1 MDATE
6 QTYKL
11 LLVDDEEEVRR
22 AIARKL
28 DWAALGFELA
38 GEATNGEEALELAES
53 LQPDVVMTDIKMPF
67 MDGLTLCRHLKRVLP
82 GVRIAV
88 FSGFDEFEYAK
99 EAIRLE
105 VEEYILKP
113 IDADE
118 LSRVFSRIR
127 ASLDREI
134 AERRDVERLRVYYE
148 ESLPLMRNQVLVAL
162 LEGGLEPER
171 AAQLMRD
178 YGVELAPGRCC
189 VAVVRRERA
198 DGGEDDRLMGYSLR
212 QLVEDMVGGAFP
224 FALVPMPDDIA
235 LLFTL
240 DERQTERTVAAHLGR
255 LFPAAKKLLGV
266 RVSIGVGSLQSGLR
280 DVHISYEEAKSALE
294 YRVLVE
300 HGKCVCIGDVEPGA
314 GSGAWDDTPF
324 IEDVLRQIK
333 VGGAEELAAAVS
345 ALSAHLRETPLT
357 LQRYHI
363 FNLEMAGGLLR
374 LVRAYRLDGEQGGM
388 TAMVLEASSKA
399 QAMNLDEMPRALLE
413 VCETLRQR
421 IRRERKD
428 SARGLVE
435 TATAYLAGHF
445 ADPDL
450 SADLLAGVLNVSP
463 AYFSTL
469 FKKETGLGF
478 VAYLTKLRL
487 EKALEY
493 LNTTDDKTYLIS
505 ERVGYLDPNY
515 FSYVFKKQYGMSP
528 SKYRASQSGAG
539 A

>member
-1 MDATE
+1 M
-6 QTYKL
+6 
-11 LLVDDEEEVRR
+11 
-22 AIARKL
+22 
-28 DWAALGFELA
+28 
-38 GEATNGEEALELAES
+38 
-53 LQPDVVMTDIKMPF
+53 
-67 MDGLTLCRHLKRVLP
+67 VL
-82 GVRIAV
+82 
-88 FSGFDEFEYAK
+88 
-99 EAIRLE
+99 
-105 VEEYILKP
+105 
-113 IDADE
+113 
-118 LSRVFSRIR
+118 
-127 ASLDREI
+127 
-134 AERRDVERLRVYYE
+134 
-148 ESLPLMRNQVLVAL
+148 
-162 LEGGLEPER
+162 
-171 AAQLMRD
+171 
-178 YGVELAPGRCC
+178 
-189 VAVVRRERA
+189 
-198 DGGEDDRLMGYSLR
+198 
-212 QLVEDMVGGAFP
+212 
-224 FALVPMPDDIA
+224 
-235 LLFTL
+235 
-240 DERQTERTVAAHLGR
+240 
-255 LFPAAKKLLGV
+255 
-266 RVSIGVGSLQSGLR
+266 
-280 DVHISYEEAKSALE
+280 
-294 YRVLVE
+294 
-300 HGKCVCIGDVEPGA
+300 
-314 GSGAWDDTPF
+314 
-324 IEDVLRQIK
+324 
-333 VGGAEELAAAVS
+333 
-345 ALSAHLRETPLT
+345 
-357 LQRYHI
+357 
-363 FNLEMAGGLLR
+363 
-374 LVRAYRLDGEQGGM
+374 RAYRLDGEQGGM